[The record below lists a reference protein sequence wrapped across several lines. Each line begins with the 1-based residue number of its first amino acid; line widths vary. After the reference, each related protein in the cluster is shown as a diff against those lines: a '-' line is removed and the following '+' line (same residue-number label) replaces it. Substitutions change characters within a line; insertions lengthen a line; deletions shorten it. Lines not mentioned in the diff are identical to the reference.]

1 MDAGRNFSIG
11 RSAGMLAVIYQLEA
25 LAPSMSPVLFEGE
38 PGTGKSAIA
47 RLMHDRSLRN
57 GPWVHES
64 LPALD
69 DSLQRDTLFGHVRGA
84 FTGAVGHRIGLIEA
98 AHNGTL
104 FLDELGD
111 ATAGTQA
118 MLLRILDAGIIRRL
132 GEEKERYVS
141 VRLLSATN
149 ANLEDRIAGGS
160 FRKDLLDRIGSFR
173 IWLPPLRER
182 RDEIRPLFQRF
193 LIEEL
198 LRLGDRAAAS
208 FELAADTQAL
218 LEAAPWPG
226 NVRQVRKEAEF
237 AACFARGSGIV
248 RPEHLSPT
256 LQADADTSV
265 SGSSLTIARRR
276 ARRRLE
282 FLAVLA
288 AEGGSMARAAERLQM
303 GERRAYRTIAP
314 PRPDGGEQRRG
325 RRRKTA

>member
-1 MDAGRNFSIG
+1 MDAVRNFSLG

-25 LAPSMSPVLFEGE
+25 LAPSISPVLFEGE

-47 RLMHDRSLRN
+47 RLMHDRSLRT

-111 ATAGTQA
+111 ATAGSQA
-118 MLLRILDAGIIRRL
+118 TLLRILDAGIIRRL

-141 VRLLSATN
+141 VRVLSATN
-149 ANLEDRIAGGS
+149 ANLEERVAKGT

-182 RDEIRPLFQRF
+182 REEILPLFLSF

-198 LRLGDRAAAS
+198 LRLGDQAAAS
-208 FELAADTQAL
+208 FELAEDTKAL
-218 LEAAPWPG
+218 LYAAPWPG
-226 NVRQVRKEAEF
+226 NVRQLRKEAEY
-237 AACFARGSGIV
+237 AACFARGSEIV

-256 LQADADTSV
+256 LQADADTAV
-265 SGSSLTIARRR
+265 SGCSLTIARRR

-282 FLAVLA
+282 FLAVLV
-288 AEGGSMARAAERLQM
+288 AEGGSMARAAERLQL
-303 GERRAYRTIAP
+303 GERRAYRTVAM
-314 PRPDGGEQRRG
+314 PRPESVQERRG
-325 RRRKTA
+325 RRRKAI